1 MLTLKRTVR
10 KQANRLA
17 DNLDKV
23 LNPQRINV
31 RKAGLL
37 QQYLKAVLYAE
48 KHGLML
54 VKFNTKAE
62 TIRKWIAT
70 GFVFFEGNV
79 SIPLDKVGLRLNAG
93 YR

>member
-1 MLTLKRTVR
+1 MLTLKSTIRKRTD
-10 KQANRLA
+10 RLA
-17 DNLDKV
+17 NDLDAV
-23 LNPQRINV
+23 LNPKRVNPH
-31 RKAGLL
+31 RARMLL
-37 QQYLKAVLYAE
+37 QYAMVIQYAT
-48 KHGLML
+48 KHGLTL

-79 SIPLDKVGLRLNAG
+79 SVPLEKVGLVLNAG